1 MRGPEIGDAFG
12 VLLQAALAAEGRAGE
27 VLEVVERDD
36 GHVRV
41 NDAARYFVASWGALD
56 DWVYE
61 RASGDILD
69 VGCGSGRSALV
80 LQEQGLHVVALDSSP
95 GAVDVCRRRGVRHVV
110 SGTVDDIQTPAL
122 FDTVLLLGNNL
133 GLLGGRES
141 AGLLLGRLADVTAPK
156 AQILATGVAR
166 EPGSGVDAS
175 DRAYEEANVARGRLP
190 WQVTMR
196 SRFGALATPWFDYSF
211 LRLQDVVDLV
221 EPSPWR
227 LVEHLA
233 HPSGHA
239 VRLEKKS

>member
-1 MRGPEIGDAFG
+1 MGDAFG
-12 VLLQAALAAEGRAGE
+12 ALLRQALSTGARPGQ

-41 NDAARYFVASWGALD
+41 NDAARYFTASWGPLD

-61 RASGDILD
+61 RVRGDVLD
-69 VGCGSGRSALV
+69 VGCGAGRNALV
-80 LQEQGLHVVALDSSP
+80 LQEQGLDVVALDPSP

-110 SGTVDDIQTPAL
+110 VGTAHDLPMRGRFA
-122 FDTVLLLGNNL
+122 TVLMLGNNL
-133 GLLGGRES
+133 GLLGGPDT
-141 AGLLLGRLADVTAPK
+141 AGPLLAQLAEVTGPR

-166 EPGSGVDAS
+166 EPGSSVDAS

-196 SRFGALATPWFDYSF
+196 SRFGALATDWFDYAF
-211 LRLQDVVDLV
+211 LRLPDVVDIV

-227 LVEHLA
+227 LVEHLVHGA
-233 HPSGHA
+233 GHA
-239 VRLEKKS
+239 VRLEKVS